1 MPTTEIPREE
11 WVKFFDMLSKEHE
24 GRVVIVEL
32 VGRKLG
38 DQPEST
44 RLPLV
49 GMSADVKGPEKR
61 IEVTVGGRPDA
72 HLTHIINAPRR
83 VWFKPAIGTAD
94 EAIEIESEDEATTLV
109 HFPYVPPEQGE
120 RQLPGR

>member
-1 MPTTEIPREE
+1 
-11 WVKFFDMLSKEHE
+11 
-24 GRVVIVEL
+24 VEL

-61 IEVTVGGRPDA
+61 IEVTVGDGR
-72 HLTHIINAPRR
+72 TR
-83 VWFKPAIGTAD
+83 T
-94 EAIEIESEDEATTLV
+94 
-109 HFPYVPPEQGE
+109 
-120 RQLPGR
+120 